1 MRLQRCVSQP
11 LSEGVAEGHCLWAPV
26 GDRCTWAPAAG
37 RDHHHAIYQ
46 ARAVA
51 GPFGGTPR
59 LSAEQCLVVAEY
71 RLAPAVVRVSFQEAR
86 TRSAGSQRTSPR
98 WSLRCSTLVSGLSK
112 HGSQE
117 CPTRGWNRF
126 ATEHGRGDTMRFRHL
141 PRAISAGIALAAI
154 LTVQGCATNVGSDA
168 CPAIGYAYYGP
179 VELQVPGQSTTT
191 ADLLACFGEDC
202 TPTPAKASGESWGIS
217 IGESVDLGGSEH
229 PVAVTV
235 VVIAS
240 GSGNELARGTY
251 PITYKRT
258 DGGGRCPGP
267 TAPEPV
273 TIEAA
278 AK

>member
-1 MRLQRCVSQP
+1 
-11 LSEGVAEGHCLWAPV
+11 
-26 GDRCTWAPAAG
+26 
-37 RDHHHAIYQ
+37 
-46 ARAVA
+46 
-51 GPFGGTPR
+51 
-59 LSAEQCLVVAEY
+59 
-71 RLAPAVVRVSFQEAR
+71 
-86 TRSAGSQRTSPR
+86 
-98 WSLRCSTLVSGLSK
+98 
-112 HGSQE
+112 
-117 CPTRGWNRF
+117 
-126 ATEHGRGDTMRFRHL
+126 MRFRHL

-154 LTVQGCATNVGSDA
+154 VTLQGCATNGANVGTDA

-179 VELQVPGQSTTT
+179 VELQVPGQSPTT

-202 TPTPAKASGESWGIS
+202 TPTPAKPSGESWGLS
-217 IGESVDLGGSEH
+217 IGESVSLGGSEH
-229 PVAVTV
+229 PVAITA

-240 GSGNELARGTY
+240 GSGTELARGTY